1 MVGVGSSK
9 SRVREENNGENGEW
23 RGRLIFLWRL
33 SPYGELLRD
42 MRGGCPILGGREGQ
56 MNVNGSWNGLSVKW
70 EMCFERRDD
79 DGSSVLGF
87 Y

>member
-1 MVGVGSSK
+1 
-9 SRVREENNGENGEW
+9 
-23 RGRLIFLWRL
+23 
-33 SPYGELLRD
+33 
-42 MRGGCPILGGREGQ
+42 